1 MARTKQTARK
11 SSGGSAPRAQ
21 LASASSAVFRSF
33 LTSQQA
39 SGPVGARGGA
49 VADKRIFINCENV
62 FGGVR
67 FTRYGYFTCLRQALL
82 ALCTVPCFPDLA
94 RIDWSSA

>member
-11 SSGGSAPRAQ
+11 STGGSAPRAQ
-21 LASASSAVFRSF
+21 LASASSAVFRTF

-39 SGPVGARGGA
+39 AGPVGARGGA
-49 VADKRIFINCENV
+49 AGGADKRIFINCENV

-67 FTRYGYFTCLRQALL
+67 FTRYGSFAFYA
-82 ALCTVPCFPDLA
+82 
-94 RIDWSSA
+94 S